1 MSRPCIVQ
9 TFRLGDERKT
19 HGCPVSLASGL
30 TVKDITGLLFLHLAS
45 KSFKI
50 EFRGPS
56 VRPSVPHLLNAL
68 EVVALR
74 WLKFVSYL
82 GQGVGY
88 WYQKHPTLDC
98 VRFLLILYLYIYS
111 IYIYYNGMRLY
122 IKQRV
127 YFLSPCWLP
136 IFLVLATRSI
146 SWILTVGSFALNLW
160 QNHQQLQPFQPF
172 QTEIKHIKLIKQPMF
187 LTKAFSSW
195 MFLAALSAIALIAIL
210 SNFSS
215 LWFLKTKTIRLQ
227 HVGTV
232 APGLSNLGLV
242 KYIRI
247 SNYNT

>member
-98 VRFLLILYLYIYS
+98 VRFLLILYLYIYTVY
-111 IYIYYNGMRLY
+111 IYIITVCVCILNSAFTFCHRAGC
-122 IKQRV
+122 Q
-127 YFLSPCWLP
+127 YFLSWLLGASLGFWP
-136 IFLVLATRSI
+136 WGALP
-146 SWILTVGSFALNLW
+146 LNLW
-160 QNHQQLQPFQPF
+160 QNHQQLQPF

-195 MFLAALSAIALIAIL
+195 MF
-210 SNFSS
+210 
-215 LWFLKTKTIRLQ
+215 
-227 HVGTV
+227 
-232 APGLSNLGLV
+232 
-242 KYIRI
+242 
-247 SNYNT
+247 